1 MSCRW
6 CPLAGRILSD
16 YKLNQVVFW
25 FHKFDKQKGYLNE
38 NFLHIVIVNL
48 LIFSMPVSIFTV
60 IILLLLFVLIM
71 LVLLKH
77 LLQDYTKR
85 TS

>member
-1 MSCRW
+1 M
-6 CPLAGRILSD
+6 SD
-16 YKLNQVVFW
+16 YKLNQVVVW
-25 FHKFDKQKGYLNE
+25 FNKFDKQEGYLKGK
-38 NFLHIVIVNL
+38 FMHIVIVNL

-77 LLQDYTKR
+77 LLHDYTKH

>member
-1 MSCRW
+1 M
-6 CPLAGRILSD
+6 
-16 YKLNQVVFW
+16 
-25 FHKFDKQKGYLNE
+25 
-38 NFLHIVIVNL
+38 HIVIVNL

-85 TS
+85 TTLILTPIEHLFILTLLHQTFIISSPHSND